1 LPNQTSAE
9 FLLITPFTPANKNN
23 LIGFMAARCD
33 GEHLGELV
41 FEQLSKQNIVFG
53 PMQIDARINQDQNI
67 SRDLTLW
74 SQHGSQVLRGQT
86 LVLPIENSFLYV
98 ATIYL
103 QSTQASMPQ
112 LKKVALAMGNQLA
125 YADTYELALAQLIK
139 SLGGSQVPTPDR
151 EVVPVN
157 SSAAADKNPPPPSAG
172 PGPVVSEGALRTL
185 QSVRDH
191 LGRYRELSSQGK
203 WSEAGKELDDIQRLV
218 QK

>member
-1 LPNQTSAE
+1 
-9 FLLITPFTPANKNN
+9 
-23 LIGFMAARCD
+23 MAARCD
-33 GEHLGELV
+33 GGHLGELV
-41 FEQLSKQNIVFG
+41 FEQLSKQNIIYG

-112 LKKVALAMGNQLA
+112 LKKVALAMGSELA
-125 YADTYELALAQLIK
+125 YEDTYELALAKLIK
-139 SLGGSQVPTPDR
+139 ALGGSQVPTATREAVPAANVSVPPDTSTPNATAPAA
-151 EVVPVN
+151 PV
-157 SSAAADKNPPPPSAG
+157 SSEAI
-172 PGPVVSEGALRTL
+172 RTL

-191 LGRYRELSSQGK
+191 LQRYRELSSQGK
-203 WSEAGKELDDIQRLV
+203 WAEAGKELDEIQQLV
-218 QK
+218 RK